1 MKNIVGK
8 PVSGDNF
15 FPRNSVI
22 EKIYRKLD
30 GGDNLFMAAPRRV
43 GKTSIMY
50 WLKDNP
56 RKNYVFIYVNTES
69 INSIEDFF
77 KKLFDELLESDA
89 IKGLI
94 KASEKSKSIFES
106 VTKHLKNI
114 KVYGVEVAFN
124 NEDKMGNFSNE
135 FKNLLEKLDTE
146 GVHIVMM
153 IDEFPSTIENIKALK
168 GDAEAIYFLQLN
180 REMRQI
186 PNSSIQFIYTGS
198 IGLPIVVSRIHAPTS
213 INDLNTIEV
222 TPLSEQEGE
231 ALAVALLT
239 SNRVPFQPTIIPYLL
254 EKVKW
259 LMPFF
264 IQLAV
269 QELIDEYDNT
279 KKEIDKAAI
288 ESAFNK
294 ICNRRNNVFLES
306 YHTRL
311 KKAFTNGDYELALS
325 FLEKIAVENSVTTKI
340 LFKNAKND
348 DAKKQYR
355 SILRTL
361 EFDGYIFND
370 EENYSFNSP
379 ILQEWWKLYMR

>member
-94 KASEKSKSIFES
+94 KASEKSKTIFETI
-106 VTKHLKNI
+106 TKHLKNI

-124 NEDKMGNFSNE
+124 NEEKTGNFSNE
-135 FKNLLEKLDTE
+135 FKSLLEKLDTE

-168 GDAEAIYFLQLN
+168 GNAEAIYFLQLN

-198 IGLPIVVSRIHAPTS
+198 IGLPIVVSRIEAPTS

-222 TPLSEQEGE
+222 TSLSEQEGE

-239 SNRVPFQPTIIPYLL
+239 SNHVPFNPIIIPYLL

-279 KKEIDKAAI
+279 KKEIDKTAI
-288 ESAFNK
+288 ERAFNK

-325 FLEKIAVENSVTTKI
+325 FLEKIAVDNTVSTKT

-355 SILRTL
+355 SIIRTL
-361 EFDGYIFND
+361 EFDGYIFNSN
-370 EENYSFNSP
+370 ENYSFNSP
-379 ILQEWWKLYMR
+379 ILQQWWRLYMR

>member
-94 KASEKSKSIFES
+94 KASEKSKTIFETI
-106 VTKHLKNI
+106 TKHLKNI

-124 NEDKMGNFSNE
+124 NEEKTGNFSNE
-135 FKNLLEKLDTE
+135 FKSLLEKLDTE

-168 GDAEAIYFLQLN
+168 GNAEAIYFLQLN

-198 IGLPIVVSRIHAPTS
+198 IGLPIVVSRIEAPTS

-222 TPLSEQEGE
+222 TSLSEQEGE

-239 SNRVPFQPTIIPYLL
+239 SNHVPFNPIIIPY
-254 EKVKW
+254 
-259 LMPFF
+259 
-264 IQLAV
+264 
-269 QELIDEYDNT
+269 
-279 KKEIDKAAI
+279 
-288 ESAFNK
+288 
-294 ICNRRNNVFLES
+294 
-306 YHTRL
+306 
-311 KKAFTNGDYELALS
+311 
-325 FLEKIAVENSVTTKI
+325 
-340 LFKNAKND
+340 
-348 DAKKQYR
+348 
-355 SILRTL
+355 
-361 EFDGYIFND
+361 
-370 EENYSFNSP
+370 
-379 ILQEWWKLYMR
+379 

>member
-8 PVSGDNF
+8 PVSGENF

-22 EKIYRKLD
+22 EKIYRKLA

-56 RKNYVFIYVNTES
+56 QKGYVFIYINTES
-69 INSIEDFF
+69 VNSIEDFF
-77 KKLFDELLESDA
+77 KKLFEELLESDA

-94 KASEKSKSIFES
+94 KASEKSKSIFET

-114 KVYGVEVAFN
+114 KIYGVEVAFN
-124 NEDKMGNFSNE
+124 TDEKTGNFSNE
-135 FKNLLEKLDTE
+135 FKKLIEKLDTE
-146 GVHIVMM
+146 GVRIVLM

-186 PNSSIQFIYTGS
+186 PNASIQFIYTGS
-198 IGLPIVVSRIHAPTS
+198 IGLPIVVSRINSPTS

-222 TPLSEQEGE
+222 TPLSEQEGA
-231 ALAVALLT
+231 ALAIALLN
-239 SNRVPFQPTIIPYLL
+239 SNAVPFKSDTIPYLL
-254 EKVKW
+254 AKVKW

-279 KKEIDKAAI
+279 KKEIDITAIDKAFI
-288 ESAFNK
+288 K
-294 ICNRRNNVFLES
+294 ICNRRNNIFLES

-311 KKAFTNGDYELALS
+311 QKAFTNGDYELALG
-325 FLEKIAVENSVTTKI
+325 FLEKIATENSVSSKN
-340 LFKNAKND
+340 LFKNAKTED
-348 DAKKQYR
+348 TKKQYR
-355 SILRTL
+355 SIIRTL

-370 EENYSFNSP
+370 NEIFSFNSP
-379 ILQEWWKLYMR
+379 ILQQWWKLYMR